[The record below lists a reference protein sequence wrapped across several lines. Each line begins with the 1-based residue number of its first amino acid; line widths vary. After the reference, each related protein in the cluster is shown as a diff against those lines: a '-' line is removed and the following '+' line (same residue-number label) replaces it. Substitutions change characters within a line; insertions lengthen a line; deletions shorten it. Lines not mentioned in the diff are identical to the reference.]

1 MQPLTK
7 EQILASSNLIA
18 TVTMEHL
25 IDLGW
30 DFTGDYEDD
39 GSESKPDTFDKWVDN
54 CQVQIFFRSGR
65 SQYVIREYKGP
76 QKGWTDW
83 AELPTGDDD
92 KTADDILELYES
104 GHYLNIEDD
113 DDYPR

>member
-7 EQILASSNLIA
+7 EQIISSSNLIA
-18 TVTMEHL
+18 TVAMDCL

-30 DFTGDYEDD
+30 DFTGDYDHET
-39 GSESKPDTFDKWVDN
+39 SPHKEFDKWVDN
-54 CQVQIFFRSGR
+54 CNVQIFFRSGR
-65 SQYVIREYKGP
+65 SKYVIQEYKGP
-76 QKGWTDW
+76 QKGWVDW
-83 AELPTGDDD
+83 AELSTGDDD

-104 GHYLNIEDD
+104 GDYITIEDD